1 MGVLALLLLLLVLL
15 VLVMGGKQSQL
26 LVRLGLTVEL
36 GLEFDKNLENLVDIT
51 EKINHID
58 MLMKKISRKKI

>member
-1 MGVLALLLLLLVLL
+1 MGVLLLLVLL